1 MSDQLSSDLAA
12 LRIDRGETPK
22 NHASGGRGPL
32 KAVAVVLVLAG
43 AAAGAY
49 VYAKPHLEATFFK
62 TEVAFTEISL
72 LSPAQASVELTST
85 GYVVPQTLTLV
96 GAKIPGR
103 VAKINVTEGMR
114 VKKGDV
120 LLELDS
126 ADYQSQLR
134 SAQSRVASARA
145 RALAARAAV
154 AEIQIQLDR
163 EKRLFEQN
171 VTPKATV
178 ENLTAR
184 VAALEATAKATDA
197 EIVAAASEVKTAEV
211 NLGYLTLKS
220 PIDGE
225 VVSKPPQL
233 GELVGALTLTPL
245 TIEIADMSTLAV
257 ETDVPES
264 RLEQVKEKAPCEI
277 VLDAYPSRRFRGEV
291 TMVSPK
297 VNRQKATVKA
307 KVRFI
312 DSTEGVMP
320 EMAARVSFLTRAIE
334 EQALKEKPKVVV
346 PAAALVDHAGT
357 KGVFVVDNERVKLV
371 PISIGPAF
379 GSGFEVTSG
388 PPAGTKVVK
397 NPPPQLGDGM
407 KVKERV
413 DG

>member
-12 LRIDRGETPK
+12 LRIDRGATPK
-22 NHASGGRGPL
+22 NHAGGKGPL
-32 KAVAVVLVLAG
+32 KAIVVLLALGG

-62 TEVAFTEISL
+62 TEVSFTQISL
-72 LSPAQASVELTST
+72 LSPAQASVELSST

-134 SAQSRVASARA
+134 SAQSRVAAARA

-154 AEIQIQLDR
+154 AEIQVQLDR

-184 VAALEATAKATDA
+184 VAALDATAKAADA
-197 EIVAAASEVKTAEV
+197 EIAAAASEVKTAEV

-264 RLEQVKEKAPCEI
+264 RLEQVREKAPCEI

-307 KVRFI
+307 KVKFI

-320 EMAARVSFLTRAIE
+320 EMAARVSFLTKAID
-334 EQALKEKPKVVV
+334 EQALKEKAKVVV
-346 PAAALVDHAGT
+346 PAAALVDHAGI
-357 KGVFVVDNERVKLV
+357 KGVYVVENERVKLV
-371 PISIGPAF
+371 PISIGAPF

-407 KVKERV
+407 KVKEKV
-413 DG
+413 EG

>member
-1 MSDQLSSDLAA
+1 MADQLSTDLAA
-12 LRIDRGETPK
+12 LRIDRGATSK
-22 NHASGGRGPL
+22 NRTGGKGPL
-32 KAVAVVLVLAG
+32 KAIVVLLLLAG
-43 AAAGAY
+43 GLYGAY
-49 VYAKPHLEATFFK
+49 LYAKPHLEATFFK
-62 TEVAFTEISL
+62 TEVAITQISL
-72 LSPAQASVELTST
+72 VSPAQASVELSST
-85 GYVVPQTLTLV
+85 GYVVPQTVTLV

-103 VAKINVTEGMR
+103 VAKIHVTEGMR
-114 VKKGDV
+114 VKQGDV

-126 ADYQSQLR
+126 ADYQAQLR
-134 SAQSRVASARA
+134 AAHTRVATARA

-154 AEIQIQLDR
+154 NEIQIQLDR
-163 EKRLFEQN
+163 EKRLFDQN
-171 VTPKATV
+171 VTPRATV
-178 ENLTAR
+178 ENLSAR
-184 VAALEATAKATDA
+184 VAALEATTKAADA
-197 EIVAAASEVKTAEV
+197 EVSAALSEVKTAEV
-211 NLGYLTLKS
+211 SLGYLTIRS

-245 TIEIADMSTLAV
+245 TIEIADMATLAV

-291 TMVSPK
+291 LMVSPK

-307 KVRFI
+307 KVKFI

-320 EMAARVSFLTRAIE
+320 EMAARVSFLAKAIE
-334 EQALKEKPKVVV
+334 EATLKEKPKLVV
-346 PAAALVDHAGT
+346 PAAALVDRGGT
-357 KGVFVVDNERVKLV
+357 KGVYVVDNERVKLV
-371 PISIGPAF
+371 PVSLGPAF

-397 NPPPQLGDGM
+397 DPPPQLGDGM

-413 DG
+413 EG